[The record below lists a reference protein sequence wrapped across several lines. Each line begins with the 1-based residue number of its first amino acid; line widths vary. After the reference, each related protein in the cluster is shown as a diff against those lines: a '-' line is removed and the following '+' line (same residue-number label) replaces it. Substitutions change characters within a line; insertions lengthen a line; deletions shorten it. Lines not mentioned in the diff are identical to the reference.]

1 LVASAQLAYSDT
13 SHRFI
18 VFTCDSIY
26 TSSDGKSWGEAKQRT
41 SQPPSAVV
49 RDVACASTS
58 GRCVAISTSVEATP
72 CSSHPMWI
80 TESSDGGL
88 TWDITCVPIEDPR
101 GACEPHIGMH
111 DWRYCAH
118 ACRRGARALLV
129 GIPAKIVLGGVA
141 TDGDKVFTVAIGP
154 YVLYSSRAEH
164 WDIVSQQQPMPVDGI
179 WYEPASETFLAGC
192 TYAPGL
198 LSSVRTQRTFDL
210 LRDEHTRT
218 HAHGDHVDCWA
229 NQRSLASQRL
239 LYANPDALSQ
249 WDVVPQNADL
259 SGALLYG
266 LHYRASIDQIGCFAK
281 LYVELRL
288 LSILGQAWLTR
299 DARKLAAFPKRTR
312 PRPCTFCRLLPATL
326 PTSGMARN

>member
-1 LVASAQLAYSDT
+1 
-13 SHRFI
+13 

-210 LRDEHTRT
+210 LRDEHSLTLAYGACVMQNNVVDWTHHNIEWQFREMITTTAASAPSLLIAIAAQGPSTSSNVRLALGAHTRT
-218 HAHGDHVDCWA
+218 
-229 NQRSLASQRL
+229 
-239 LYANPDALSQ
+239 
-249 WDVVPQNADL
+249 
-259 SGALLYG
+259 
-266 LHYRASIDQIGCFAK
+266 
-281 LYVELRL
+281 
-288 LSILGQAWLTR
+288 
-299 DARKLAAFPKRTR
+299 RTR
-312 PRPCTFCRLLPATL
+312 
-326 PTSGMARN
+326 